1 METNSVKPQN
11 CSSTEDFEPW
21 VIGIHG
27 RKGSGKDYFGS
38 QVADFVESGGC
49 LVGDLISEEIA
60 ALLKDLLDEGSVH
73 LLAFADFLKEFLVA
87 RGDAS
92 IEETTAARKT
102 GNYRSNLIDTAT
114 SLRSQYGEQFFA
126 RALCTRME
134 MTRIKNGT
142 SVFII
147 TDLREKHEK
156 AALLDYS
163 SKTIL
168 FHIHAPKRSG
178 DTFIREAGGNADT
191 LAKHSTHSSEI
202 GLDAETCDIE
212 TAKSNGFIW
221 VDNDLK

>member
-1 METNSVKPQN
+1 MDDESTKPQK

-38 QVADFVESGGC
+38 QVADFIETGGG
-49 LVGDLISEEIA
+49 LVGDLISDDIA
-60 ALLKDLLDEGSVH
+60 TVLKDLLDEGSIH
-73 LLAFADFLKEFLVA
+73 LVAFADFLKEFLVA
-87 RGDAS
+87 RGDAT
-92 IEETTAARKT
+92 IEETLAVRKT
-102 GNYRSNLIDTAT
+102 GGYRSNLIDTAT
-114 SLRSQYGEQFFA
+114 SLRAQYGEEFFA

-134 MTRIKNGT
+134 MIRIKNGT

-156 AALLDYS
+156 TALLNYS
-163 SKTIL
+163 SKTIF

-178 DTFIREAGGNADT
+178 ATFTREAGGNSDT
-191 LAKHSTHSSEI
+191 LAKHSSHSSEI
-202 GLDAETCDIE
+202 GLDAETYDIE
-212 TAKSNGFIW
+212 TAKTNGFTW

>member
-1 METNSVKPQN
+1 METNSVKSKN

-38 QVADFVESGGC
+38 QVADFVETGGG
-49 LVGDLISEEIA
+49 LVGDLISDEIA
-60 ALLKDLLDEGSVH
+60 TVLKDLLDEGSTH
-73 LLAFADFLKEFLVA
+73 LAAFADFLKEFLVA
-87 RGDAS
+87 RGSAS
-92 IEETTAARKT
+92 IEETTAIRKT
-102 GNYRSNLIDTAT
+102 GEYRSNLIDTAT
-114 SLRSQYGEQFFA
+114 SLRAQYGEEFFS
-126 RALCTRME
+126 RALCARLE
-134 MTRIKNGT
+134 MTRMKNGT

-156 AALLDYS
+156 TALLNYS
-163 SKTIL
+163 SKTIF

-178 DTFIREAGGNADT
+178 DTFIREAGGNSET

-221 VDNDLK
+221 IDNDLK